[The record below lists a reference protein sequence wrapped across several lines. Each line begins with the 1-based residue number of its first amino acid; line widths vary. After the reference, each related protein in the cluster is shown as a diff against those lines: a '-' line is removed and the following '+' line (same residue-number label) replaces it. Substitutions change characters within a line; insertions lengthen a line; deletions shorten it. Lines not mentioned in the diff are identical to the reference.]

1 MGNLADVLTFL
12 FSTFL
17 FIAYLFIVFFIVSD
31 LFRDDKLGGFAKVLW
46 MVGLVFVPFLTAIVY
61 ILVRGNGMATRQQAA
76 LQRMR
81 NEADAHIRQV
91 AGSPASH
98 IAEAKALLDAG
109 TITPEEFA
117 RLKAKALG

>member
-1 MGNLADVLTFL
+1 MGNFADVLTFL

-17 FIAYLFIVFFIVSD
+17 FVAYLFIVFFIVSD

-46 MVGLVFVPFLTAIVY
+46 LIGLVFVPYLTAIVY
-61 ILVRGNGMATRQQAA
+61 ILTRGDGMAKRQQAVM
-76 LQRMR
+76 QRMR
-81 NEADAHIRQV
+81 DQADAHIRNV

-117 RLKAKALG
+117 KLKAKALG